1 MLKNIFS
8 LIDDSFDN
16 STEEDEKME
25 QEEEINNVKQI

>member
-8 LIDDSFDN
+8 LIDDSFD

-25 QEEEINNVKQI
+25 EEEEINNAKQI